1 MLIKIATPLLA
12 LLFFAAAPHLRADEP
27 PPIDIDQ
34 FNSCTSTKQC
44 VKVETDVCCSPTS
57 INRKKRKKYQKL
69 LYSGKAHV
77 PCGCVKSN
85 RKPKCVHGKCF
96 LPELDLS

>member
-1 MLIKIATPLLA
+1 MKLVFFAALA
-12 LLFFAAAPHLRADEP
+12 LLFTFATQVKADDLS
-27 PPIDIDQ
+27 PIDVDQ
-34 FNSCTSTKQC
+34 FNSCTSSKQC

-57 INRKKRKKYQKL
+57 INRKKRKTYQKL

-85 RKPKCVHGKCF
+85 RKPKCVHKKCE
-96 LPELDLS
+96 LPELDFS